1 MNVKLLQTIMNLV
14 ITPDMREAV
23 NTPATSRGLNRSGE
37 EKDLLDSFS
46 PNQFSSKMNLVD
58 HVNSLDFLTK
68 ESEIVIMGSWY
79 GSILIPAFYDKVKK
93 ITCIDVD
100 KTMLNMAKYTLFKD
114 LDVDW
119 ISDDV
124 FATFRDQ
131 FKTTDLFINTS
142 CENMKPMRDWGPIG
156 PKSRYDEIYRKRFG
170 IPQTYTDPWWD
181 RVANREKPAYFAF
194 QSHNIFDIHDSYNCV
209 KTIEEFKTQLPDRAE
224 VLIEDSMPFETGTR
238 FTLIGKI

>member
-14 ITPDMREAV
+14 ITPDMREVV
-23 NTPATSRGLNRSGE
+23 NNPVIGRGVNRTGE

-68 ESEIVIMGSWY
+68 ESEIVIFGSWY

-93 ITCIDVD
+93 ITCIDENKHV
-100 KTMLNMAKYTLFKD
+100 TNIAKYTLFKD
-114 LDVDW
+114 LDIDW

-142 CENMKPMRDWGPIG
+142 CENMKPMRDWGPA
-156 PKSRYDEIYRKRFG
+156 P
-170 IPQTYTDPWWD
+170 TYKNPWWD

-209 KTIEEFKTQLPDRAE
+209 NNIEEFKKQLPDRAE
-224 VLIEDSMPFETGTR
+224 VLIEDSIPFETGTR